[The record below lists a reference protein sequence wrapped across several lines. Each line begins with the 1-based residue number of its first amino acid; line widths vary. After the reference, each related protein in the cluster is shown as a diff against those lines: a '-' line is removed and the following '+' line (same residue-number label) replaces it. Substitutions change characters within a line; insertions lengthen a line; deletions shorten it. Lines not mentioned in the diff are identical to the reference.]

1 MAELPPAIEQADFLD
16 IALRFLVGVYPL
28 ATWVPISDF
37 LGVFPKQLDMSNI
50 VIRTAD
56 EYGMMMISKANFHQ
70 FCGILTIIVAVA
82 IVFVAKT
89 F

>member
-37 LGVFPKQLDMSNI
+37 LAVFPKQLDMSNI
-50 VIRTAD
+50 L
-56 EYGMMMISKANFHQ
+56 
-70 FCGILTIIVAVA
+70 ILAG
-82 IVFVAKT
+82 
-89 F
+89 